1 MFALFNAVG
10 GCVFAFI
17 TGPELAMYLIAY
29 LPVFFIILGT
39 FGILVKNSTGERL
52 DAIKQMGGVVSE
64 ILYAIKVVISFGRE
78 NLELDKFYKFS
89 EQANDIGKKYQR
101 RYSFMVAIMKF
112 AIFSFYTFSFYVGS
126 LFV

>member
-1 MFALFNAVG
+1 L
-10 GCVFAFI
+10 
-17 TGPELAMYLIAY
+17 YLIAY

-78 NLELDKFYKFS
+78 S
-89 EQANDIGKKYQR
+89 
-101 RYSFMVAIMKF
+101 
-112 AIFSFYTFSFYVGS
+112 
-126 LFV
+126 